1 MYRGKEIPDLSGA
14 YFYSDYC
21 TGTIWMLKQVNGK
34 WENSV
39 FLKTKF
45 RVSSFGEDVNGELY
59 LVDFVTGVYKLAK
72 GK

>member
-1 MYRGKEIPDLSGA
+1 
-14 YFYSDYC
+14 
-21 TGTIWMLKQVNGK
+21 
-34 WENSV
+34 
-39 FLKTKF
+39 LKTKF